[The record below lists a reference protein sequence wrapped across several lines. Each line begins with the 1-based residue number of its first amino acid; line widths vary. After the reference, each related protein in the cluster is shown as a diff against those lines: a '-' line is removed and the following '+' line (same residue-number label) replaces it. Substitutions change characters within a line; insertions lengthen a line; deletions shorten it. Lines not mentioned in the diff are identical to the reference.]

1 MNTPVASK
9 RIALVTGGGSGIG
22 EAICH
27 RLAEAGMAVAVL
39 DIDAGNAERVAGA
52 LRAGNSGALGV
63 HCDVADRGSVE
74 GAVAQ
79 VRARLGPVTVLVN
92 NAAVERFQFF
102 SDIEEASWDRIM
114 EVNLKAPYLVVQ
126 TVLPDM
132 VAANWGRIVNVV
144 SLAAQIGAVK
154 MAHYSASKGG
164 VVALTRTL
172 AVELGCHGI
181 TVNAVAPSFIDT
193 PMARRAIEAS
203 ELAAEDIVRNYPI
216 SRLGRPEE
224 VGAACAFF
232 ASEEAAYITGQLLG
246 VNGGAAF

>member
-1 MNTPVASK
+1 MKTTGTTE

-27 RLAEAGMAVAVL
+27 RLAQAGMAVAVL
-39 DIDAGNAERVAGA
+39 DIHAENAERVAA
-52 LRAGNSGALGV
+52 DLRARNGRALGV
-63 HCDVADRGSVE
+63 HCDVAERSSVE
-74 GAVAQ
+74 NAVVA
-79 VRARLGPVTVLVN
+79 VRTGLGPITVLVN

-102 SDIEEASWDRIM
+102 AEIEEESWDRIM
-114 EVNLKAPYLVVQ
+114 QVNLKAPYLLVQ
-126 TVLPDM
+126 SVLPDM
-132 VAANWGRIVNVV
+132 VAAEWGRIVNVA
-144 SLAAQIGAVK
+144 SLAAQIGAAK

-172 AVELGCHGI
+172 AVELGASGI

-203 ELAAEDIVRNYPI
+203 ELASEEIVKNYPI
-216 SRLGRPEE
+216 PRLGRPQE
-224 VGAACAFF
+224 VAAACAFF